1 MLEVTSVLLDL
12 LRCRYLFSTQQM
24 LLTYSASCPIH
35 LCGSPSVQDPPAS
48 CLLFIFRRQQGV
60 LVSDNGAYHVG
71 SMGAWGGVT
80 CKGAHLWPAK
90 QWNNALLLTGRPQ
103 IWKKQLFR
111 GWSRKSKWSIIPSG
125 GQVSNGSPYSFILS
139 FSVSFLSFT
148 SVPWIA
154 SCQNIGFW
162 SSAVTFFFFFFWR
175 EIKHSV
181 QNKQ

>member
-12 LRCRYLFSTQQM
+12 WRCRYLFSTQQM

-35 LCGSPSVQDPPAS
+35 LCGSPSVQDLPAS

-60 LVSDNGAYHVG
+60 LVSGNGAYHVG
-71 SMGAWGGVT
+71 SMGAWGG
-80 CKGAHLWPAK
+80 HLQGGTPLTGRWLK
-90 QWNNALLLTGRPQ
+90 QWNNALLLTGCPQ

-162 SSAVTFFFFFFWR
+162 SSAVTFFFSS
-175 EIKHSV
+175 EEK
-181 QNKQ
+181 

>member
-12 LRCRYLFSTQQM
+12 WRCRYLFSTQQM

-71 SMGAWGGVT
+71 SMGALGG
-80 CKGAHLWPAK
+80 GGHLQGGTLLTGRWLK

-103 IWKKQLFR
+103 IWKKWLFR

-125 GQVSNGSPYSFILS
+125 GQVNNGSPYSFILS
-139 FSVSFLSFT
+139 SVSFLSFT

-162 SSAVTFFFFFFWR
+162 SSVVIFFFSS
-175 EIKHSV
+175 EEK
-181 QNKQ
+181 